1 LSQISGIL
9 PLKPYTT
16 TKKEKHA
23 QYKYKRS
30 TQFNKNK
37 NKNAPW
43 VHNPVCTRINNKRR
57 KFIDKADPK
66 PGMFACAL
74 TCVEVDRE
82 AGLSDAKELRLNN
95 WAHVQKLDY
104 DQLPFKCN
112 GCHEYGHSPKTT
124 QK

>member
-1 LSQISGIL
+1 MKKKKKKKKNLESIS
-9 PLKPYTT
+9 
-16 TKKEKHA
+16 
-23 QYKYKRS
+23 
-30 TQFNKNK
+30 
-37 NKNAPW
+37 
-43 VHNPVCTRINNKRR
+43 NKRR

-74 TCVEVDRE
+74 TCVEVDLE
-82 AGLSDAKELRLNN
+82 AGLPDAKELRLNN

-112 GCHEYGHSPKTT
+112 GCHEYGHSPKTA